1 MQKISTTASSSW
13 MTAAGDC
20 SLHCTSLPGLANL
33 PPYSAAC
40 NKRTEFPAHSVSPSE
55 HTLHL
60 IPAFLHIL
68 SAIFYFP
75 SPKSDQ
81 FQSCTGHG
89 RVPSGSAKAV
99 MLSLDSKRSWGSRM
113 LGGDRTGGVR
123 SSCAC
128 ALYLGKGRLG
138 MAFGCVAKEESHSL
152 G

>member
-1 MQKISTTASSSW
+1 
-13 MTAAGDC
+13 MTAARDC

-33 PPYSAAC
+33 PPYSVAC
-40 NKRTEFPAHSVSPSE
+40 NKRTEFPAPGTSPSE

-89 RVPSGSAKAV
+89 RVPRGSAKAV
-99 MLSLDSKRSWGSRM
+99 MLSLDSKQGVGARGCWAGTGQVESGAPVPVLSTLEKGGLEWL
-113 LGGDRTGGVR
+113 LGV
-123 SSCAC
+123 
-128 ALYLGKGRLG
+128 
-138 MAFGCVAKEESHSL
+138 
-152 G
+152 